1 MKIAIIDDQD
11 EIRYSVSKILKRAK
25 YNTVLFNGLEED
37 IGRQIKES
45 DINLLIVDVMLSD
58 DFSGIDLIKN
68 LYHHNINLP
77 VILMTAYTTP
87 TNMIEASKIGIKD
100 ILQKPFTPA
109 QLKDTVKKYDEKKD
123 DYIKVMDKINEEFVG
138 SFETMK
144 DIYSKIGIAANND
157 LPVMILGDTGTGKEL
172 IAHLI
177 HKNSTNSKSQFLAIN
192 CASIPK
198 ELFESQF
205 FGHEKG
211 SFTDANKQHMGY
223 VEAVG
228 DGTLFLDEIGELDI
242 SLQSKLLRFLE
253 DKTFKRVGGNND
265 MEFKGRIVSATNI
278 NINNNIAKERF
289 RQDLYF
295 RLSIIS
301 LEVPTLKQR
310 KKDIPLLVDFFIKKA
325 NQDLKLNIKGISSE
339 ALEILK
345 NRSYNGNI
353 RELKNTVY
361 NSVLNAHE
369 DIVGQDNI
377 KFEMQNTEDI
387 SIKDII
393 SQKINEQGLKN
404 AKDILEE
411 IEREF
416 YTVLIEKDGNITHL
430 AEHLNMS
437 RSTLRKIFQKYGVKT
452 NYSTPNNHDF
462 LK

>member
-437 RSTLRKIFQKYGVKT
+437 RSTLRKIFQIYGVKT